1 MKAYMRRLWEEI
13 PFPTS
18 GTKQDM
24 VCWVINIQQRTI
36 LRLEAAL
43 TAMVITFITYLV
55 TGKLYW
61 GFP

>member
-1 MKAYMRRLWEEI
+1 MNSYMRRLWEEI

-18 GTKQDM
+18 GTKKDM
-24 VCWVINIQQRTI
+24 ICWVVNIQQRTI

-43 TAMVITFITYLV
+43 TAIVITFITYLV
-55 TGKLYW
+55 TGKLVW